1 MMDNPIE
8 LEKQLLAIAREQ
20 GFKGDNLRDNPLLM
34 RCMVAV
40 WEAKVKA
47 NDE

>member
-1 MMDNPIE
+1 MTNPIKTE
-8 LEKQLLAIAREQ
+8 LVLLALAREQ
-20 GFKGDNLRDNPLLM
+20 GFKGDNLRNNPLLM
-34 RCMVAV
+34 HCMIAV